1 MDRYAH
7 IIQFV
12 TSTPWAIR
20 PEYGAIIQD
29 ILIMRRQGHRFTA
42 EEIRA
47 RIAPRGDDDVHGPED
62 VDYPNGRWI
71 GGGPVSG
78 RSSAANANIAV
89 IPVIGIISHRM
100 ELMEQVSGGG
110 QSPGT
115 ITQSF
120 RAALAD
126 PSVSSIV
133 LDIDSPGGTVFGLAE
148 LGDEIRAAR
157 GKKPIVAVANSVAA
171 SAAYWLGS
179 QAEEF
184 VVTPSGM
191 VGSIGV
197 LSMHQDI
204 AGMLEQE
211 GVKINL
217 IHFGKYKVE
226 GNPFE
231 ALGDE
236 ARAAIQADV
245 DAYGGMFHRAV
256 AKGRGVAVEKVRSE
270 FGQGRMI
277 MASDALARG
286 MVDAVETFDDVI
298 VRLSKPKR
306 TITGATAADA
316 AIIAPV
322 AEETQTG
329 RGPDY
334 YRSRVAIARRKGAE
348 HGVPA

>member
-7 IIQFV
+7 VIQHV
-12 TSTPWAIR
+12 ISTPWAIR
-20 PEYGAIIQD
+20 PEYAAIIQD
-29 ILIMRRQGHRFTA
+29 ILVMRRSGHKLTA
-42 EEIRA
+42 EEVEARVGAARA
-47 RIAPRGDDDVHGPED
+47 A
-62 VDYPNGRWI
+62 
-71 GGGPVSG
+71 
-78 RSSAANANIAV
+78 RSPSVATSANIAV
-89 IPVIGIISHRM
+89 IPIVGVIEHRM
-100 ELMEQVSGGG
+100 EAMGNISGGM
-110 QSPGT
+110 SPNT
-115 ITQSF
+115 IAQSF
-120 RAALAD
+120 RAALNDA
-126 PSVSSIV
+126 SVSAIV
-133 LDIDSPGGTVFGLAE
+133 LDIDSPGGTVLGLSE

-157 GKKPIVAVANSVAA
+157 GKKPVVAVANSVAA

-184 VVTPSGM
+184 VVTPSGQ

-204 AGMLEQE
+204 TGLLEQE

-231 ALGDE
+231 VLGDE

-256 AKGRGVAVEKVRSE
+256 AKGRGVAVEKVRSD
-270 FGQGRMI
+270 FGQGRML

-298 VRLSKPKR
+298 ARLSKPKR
-306 TITGATAADA
+306 AAYAGAAAEA
-316 AIIAPV
+316 LPVAPV
-322 AEETQTG
+322 AEVAADQPSPT
-329 RGPDY
+329 RSADY
-334 YRSRVAIARRKGAE
+334 YASRVKIAQRRGAE
-348 HGVPA
+348 HGVTA